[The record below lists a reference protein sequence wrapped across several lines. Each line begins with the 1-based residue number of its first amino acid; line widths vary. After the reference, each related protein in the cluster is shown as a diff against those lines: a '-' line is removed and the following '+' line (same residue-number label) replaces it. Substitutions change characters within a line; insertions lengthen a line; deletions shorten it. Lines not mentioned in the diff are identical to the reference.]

1 MHKEQIGGFEHKEN
15 IVKKPA
21 SPPDITRSNG
31 MALVKDRGVLAALY
45 QIMSV
50 NSSIDKSV
58 ILNILNCKSGE

>member
-1 MHKEQIGGFEHKEN
+1 
-15 IVKKPA
+15 
-21 SPPDITRSNG
+21 
-31 MALVKDRGVLAALY
+31 VLAALY